1 MLQVTL
7 DEADRLDWA
16 LKQFK
21 RKVQKAG
28 VLKDLRKKRHY
39 EKPSVVRQR
48 KAFRRKD
55 GSYIRFDE
63 NAVVIIEGT
72 GKNAKEPKAGRIF
85 GPIPRELSELG
96 YQTIISRAP
105 EVV

>member
-1 MLQVTL
+1 MIEVIL

-39 EKPSVVRQR
+39 EKPSEVRQR
-48 KAFRRKD
+48 KAASARRRVT
-55 GSYIRFDE
+55 SPR
-63 NAVVIIEGT
+63 GT
-72 GKNAKEPKAGRIF
+72 KRD
-85 GPIPRELSELG
+85 
-96 YQTIISRAP
+96 
-105 EVV
+105 

>member
-1 MLQVTL
+1 MIEVTL

-39 EKPSVVRQR
+39 EKPSEVLQR
-48 KAFRRKD
+48 KAAAARRRVTSDRVRKPNKK
-55 GSYIRFDE
+55 S
-63 NAVVIIEGT
+63 T
-72 GKNAKEPKAGRIF
+72 
-85 GPIPRELSELG
+85 
-96 YQTIISRAP
+96 
-105 EVV
+105 

>member
-1 MLQVTL
+1 MVEITL

-28 VLKDLRKKRHY
+28 VLKDLRRKRHY

-48 KAFRRKD
+48 KAAAARRRLQLVK
-55 GSYIRFDE
+55 
-63 NAVVIIEGT
+63 N
-72 GKNAKEPKAGRIF
+72 GKNAKNGKSAKNSGGKTR
-85 GPIPRELSELG
+85 
-96 YQTIISRAP
+96 
-105 EVV
+105 

>member
-1 MLQVTL
+1 MIEIKL

-28 VLKDLRKKRHY
+28 VLKDLRRKRHY

-48 KAFRRKD
+48 KAAAARRRLHLVK
-55 GSYIRFDE
+55 
-63 NAVVIIEGT
+63 A
-72 GKNAKEPKAGRIF
+72 GKNTKTSGGKSSTR
-85 GPIPRELSELG
+85 
-96 YQTIISRAP
+96 
-105 EVV
+105 

>member
-1 MLQVTL
+1 MIEVVL

-39 EKPSVVRQR
+39 EKPSVVRAR
-48 KAFRRKD
+48 KAAAARR
-55 GSYIRFDE
+55 RA
-63 NAVVIIEGT
+63 N
-72 GKNAKEPKAGRIF
+72 GKGD
-85 GPIPRELSELG
+85 SE
-96 YQTIISRAP
+96 R
-105 EVV
+105 

>member
-1 MLQVTL
+1 MIEIKL

-28 VLKDLRKKRHY
+28 VLKDLRRKRHY

-48 KAFRRKD
+48 KAAAARRRNHMDK
-55 GSYIRFDE
+55 S
-63 NAVVIIEGT
+63 AKT
-72 GKNAKEPKAGRIF
+72 GKGK
-85 GPIPRELSELG
+85 GP
-96 YQTIISRAP
+96 RA
-105 EVV
+105 

>member
-1 MLQVTL
+1 MIEVVL

-39 EKPSVVRQR
+39 EKPSEVRQR
-48 KAFRRKD
+48 KAAAARRRVT
-55 GSYIRFDE
+55 S
-63 NAVVIIEGT
+63 
-72 GKNAKEPKAGRIF
+72 AGR
-85 GPIPRELSELG
+85 PKKAAKSPKPTRS
-96 YQTIISRAP
+96 
-105 EVV
+105 

>member
-1 MLQVTL
+1 MIEVTL

-28 VLKDLRKKRHY
+28 VLKDLRRKRHY

-48 KAFRRKD
+48 KAAAARRRLHLVK
-55 GSYIRFDE
+55 
-63 NAVVIIEGT
+63 T
-72 GKNAKEPKAGRIF
+72 GKSNKTSGGK
-85 GPIPRELSELG
+85 SS
-96 YQTIISRAP
+96 SR
-105 EVV
+105 